1 MNDSKIKNLPITPS
15 EKALANVSLTLFV
28 MSIVGLL
35 LAFLNENEY
44 VVDAVLT
51 PEQISVSDVVSLLSE
66 SLALLSLAGLL
77 LLFRR
82 ALRRVGDY
90 PYKSFHLKSVVS
102 LVVSLCV
109 FIVVGKLFVLTDWAA
124 GGSFVIDFLSIT
136 SQIFIA
142 VFGTTFLQ
150 LLFRSVRGRLHRLV
164 LYVVYSVLTVILL
177 SVAFFF
183 LAVLPV
189 PDWIFTLL
197 VCVSLVSVLVGFFC
211 LYAMLEQRHRHIELM
226 GHPQDDE

>member
-1 MNDSKIKNLPITPS
+1 MNYSKIKTLPITPS

-102 LVVSLCV
+102 LCV
-109 FIVVGKLFVLTDWAA
+109 FIVVGKLIVLADWAA
-124 GGSFVIDFLSIT
+124 DGSFVIDFLSVT

-142 VFGTTFLQ
+142 VFGTNFLQ
-150 LLFRSVRGRLHRLV
+150 QLLRSVRGRLHRLV

-197 VCVSLVSVLVGFFC
+197 VCASLVSVLVGFFC

>member
-1 MNDSKIKNLPITPS
+1 MNYSKIKTLPITPS
-15 EKALANVSLTLFV
+15 EKALANVSLALFV

-35 LAFLNENEY
+35 LAFLNENEF

-109 FIVVGKLFVLTDWAA
+109 FIVVGKLFVLADWAA
-124 GGSFVIDFLSIT
+124 GGSFVIDFLSVT

-142 VFGTTFLQ
+142 MFGTTFHNCSCG
-150 LLFRSVRGRLHRLV
+150 RSEEDCIGW
-164 LYVVYSVLTVILL
+164 SFTSFIL
-177 SVAFFF
+177 
-183 LAVLPV
+183 
-189 PDWIFTLL
+189 
-197 VCVSLVSVLVGFFC
+197 C
-211 LYAMLEQRHRHIELM
+211 LR
-226 GHPQDDE
+226 

>member
-1 MNDSKIKNLPITPS
+1 MNYSKIKTLPITPS

-35 LAFLNENEY
+35 LAFLNENEF

-109 FIVVGKLFVLTDWAA
+109 LSLLASSLF
-124 GGSFVIDFLSIT
+124 
-136 SQIFIA
+136 
-142 VFGTTFLQ
+142 
-150 LLFRSVRGRLHRLV
+150 
-164 LYVVYSVLTVILL
+164 
-177 SVAFFF
+177 
-183 LAVLPV
+183 
-189 PDWIFTLL
+189 
-197 VCVSLVSVLVGFFC
+197 
-211 LYAMLEQRHRHIELM
+211 
-226 GHPQDDE
+226 